1 MAEILVNA
9 PLDKVFAAISDLT
22 QHTNFAAHD
31 IKIDPVEEG
40 PVAVGKRYTSGH
52 PNAKALDQLEIT
64 ELVPNERF
72 SFHVVMPKKLE
83 VHHTFTLKSQ
93 NEGCVV
99 TRDSNLTSTPG
110 MLFLVR
116 PLFAIAGPMATKKN
130 LKNLKAWLEQGA
142 D

>member
-1 MAEILVNA
+1 MAEILINV
-9 PLDKVFAAISDLT
+9 PIDRVFGAISDLT

-31 IKIDPVEEG
+31 IKIEPVEEG

-52 PNAKALDQLEIT
+52 EHAKAFDQVEIT

-72 SFHVVMPKKLE
+72 SFHVVMPNKLE
-83 VHHTFTLKSQ
+83 VHHTFSLKPQ
-93 NEGCVV
+93 NESCVV
-99 TRDSNLTSTPG
+99 TRVSNLTSAPG

-116 PLFAIAGPMATKKN
+116 PLFALAGPMATKKN
-130 LKNLKAWLEQGA
+130 LKNLKAWLEKGV